1 MRRQLIVADA
11 PRASGSA
18 PDQPLEDRARLGV
31 GQLARGEQRVGH
43 EHRRA
48 ESGRI
53 VVGGSRWSEQ
63 VLLDVYQQRG
73 RSRGSSRAATAEA
86 AREGAKERRRQP
98 RSVSEACGAAPTRQR
113 VSRAVTH

>member
-1 MRRQLIVADA
+1 MRRQLIVA
-11 PRASGSA
+11 RAARERQRS
-18 PDQPLEDRARLGV
+18 DQPLEDRARLGV

-53 VVGGSRWSEQ
+53 VVGGGRWSEQ
-63 VLLDVYQQRG
+63 VLLDVYQQR
-73 RSRGSSRAATAEA
+73 RPKPRLLTRGDGEA

-98 RSVSEACGAAPTRQR
+98 RSVSEALVEQR
-113 VSRAVTH
+113 PLASECRGL